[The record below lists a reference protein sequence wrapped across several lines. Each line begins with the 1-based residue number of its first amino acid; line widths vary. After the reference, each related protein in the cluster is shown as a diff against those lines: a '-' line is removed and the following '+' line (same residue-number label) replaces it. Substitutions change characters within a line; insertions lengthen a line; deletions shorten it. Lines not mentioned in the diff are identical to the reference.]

1 MTTITLLAIITVIQ
15 IIVGVIAANI
25 IDNCEYNYKQ
35 LNIIP
40 LISSKAGTIRK
51 LNLLSMLLL
60 GILWGFVLVKFYAD

>member
-1 MTTITLLAIITVIQ
+1 MTMITLLAIITVIQ

-25 IDNCEYNYKQ
+25 IDNCEYKYKQ
-35 LNIIP
+35 LNIIS

-51 LNLLSMLLL
+51 LNLLSILLL